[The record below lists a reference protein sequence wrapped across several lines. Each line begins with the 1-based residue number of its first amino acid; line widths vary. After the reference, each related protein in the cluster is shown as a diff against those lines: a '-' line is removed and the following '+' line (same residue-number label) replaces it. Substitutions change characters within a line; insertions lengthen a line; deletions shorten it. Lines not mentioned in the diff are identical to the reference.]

1 MDISIEL
8 CAAAQLGCVPQ
19 HSLAGTVT
27 DIVVMSLSGLMQVED
42 GQIQRMEVLH
52 NKGAGPRALYEALG
66 GKMPATV

>member
-1 MDISIEL
+1 MPLYS
-8 CAAAQLGCVPQ
+8 
-19 HSLAGTVT
+19 SAGAVT
-27 DIVVMSLSGLMQVED
+27 DIVMATLFVLVQVED